1 MLNVKFQ
8 DYIIVTQ
15 TQANTL
21 LLKPTQK
28 SSCGTS
34 LFVRFETKTQT
45 KKIILEQCSNF
56 LRRQVDFLEKLTS
69 TFNFIF
75 NFNFN

>member
-1 MLNVKFQ
+1 MLNVKIQ

-21 LLKPTQK
+21 LLKSTQK

-34 LFVRFETKTQT
+34 LFFVRFETKT
-45 KKIILEQCSNF
+45 
-56 LRRQVDFLEKLTS
+56 
-69 TFNFIF
+69 
-75 NFNFN
+75 

>member
-1 MLNVKFQ
+1 MLNVEIQ

-21 LLKPTQK
+21 LSKPTQK

-34 LFVRFETKTQT
+34 LLLDSKLKLKP
-45 KKIILEQCSNF
+45 KKSFLNKGSNF
-56 LRRQVDFLEKLTS
+56 FGRQVDFLEKLTS
-69 TFNFIF
+69 TFNFIL
-75 NFNFN
+75 NFN